1 MSFFVKGILLEQKKE
16 PMLTRST
23 LVMRQ
28 DFEYFDCD
36 FPDTPIEDLTAEQ
49 VIELARLA
57 EIVDES
63 DGKMLFEKPAEIVY
77 IRKAGARNA

>member
-28 DFEYFDCD
+28 EFEYFDCD
-36 FPDTPIEDLTAEQ
+36 FEETPVE
-49 VIELARLA
+49 EL
-57 EIVDES
+57 S
-63 DGKMLFEKPAEIVY
+63 S
-77 IRKAGARNA
+77 

>member
-28 DFEYFDCD
+28 EYEYFDCD
-36 FPDTPIEDLTAEQ
+36 FPDVAIEDLSRVQ
-49 VIELARLA
+49 IIEIARLA
-57 EIVDES
+57 EIVDEC
-63 DGKMLFEKPAEIVY
+63 DGKMLWEKL
-77 IRKAGARNA
+77 

>member
-28 DFEYFDCD
+28 EYEYFDCD
-36 FPDTPIEDLTAEQ
+36 FPDVAIEDLSREQ
-49 VIELARLA
+49 IIEIARLA
-57 EIVDES
+57 
-63 DGKMLFEKPAEIVY
+63 
-77 IRKAGARNA
+77 

>member
-1 MSFFVKGILLEQKKE
+1 MSLFVKGILLEQKKE

-28 DFEYFDCD
+28 ESEYFECD
-36 FPDTPIEDLTAEQ
+36 FPDVAIDELSGEQ

-57 EIVDES
+57 DLVDEC
-63 DGKMLFEKPAEIVY
+63 DGKMLW
-77 IRKAGARNA
+77 